1 MIAQLLMRFI
11 ADMIFESAAARK
23 RSYEKE
29 IDRYLEARGFI
40 PEQEAAPAPR

>member
-11 ADMIFESAAARK
+11 ADIIFESAAARK

-29 IDRYLEARGFI
+29 IDRYLEARGLI
-40 PEQEAAPAPR
+40 SKREAAPAPR

>member
-11 ADMIFESAAARK
+11 ADVIFESAAARK

-29 IDRYLEARGFI
+29 IDRYLEARGFV
-40 PEQEAAPAPR
+40 PERKTAPTPR